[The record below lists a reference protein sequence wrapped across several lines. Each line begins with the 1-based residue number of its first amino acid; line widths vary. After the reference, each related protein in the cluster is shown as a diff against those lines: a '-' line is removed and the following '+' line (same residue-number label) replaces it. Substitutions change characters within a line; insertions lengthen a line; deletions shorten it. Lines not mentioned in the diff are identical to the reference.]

1 MGRDYNLLIKSKD
14 KKNPFEK
21 TSERVKYKRG
31 DYNILVESSK
41 PHSTTDAFTNPIAR
55 LGAGTDNIINAGTY
69 ERQSITQDYQLLN
82 TLYRENWVVQNI
94 ISAIPNDITKK
105 WFSIKG
111 KFTPDE
117 LDKFD
122 SLYIRTN
129 LRKSIN
135 EGMRW
140 GRLYGGA
147 IGIILIKGQTD
158 NLNEP
163 LNYDLITPD
172 SFLGLYILDRWTGAQ
187 PSMEIDDNPESNNF
201 GLPLYYR
208 ITDNILNITTEI
220 HASKVVRFIGREYPR
235 EDKIKEMYWGGSE
248 LETVYRELIRRDTTA
263 ENIASM
269 VFKSN
274 LSILRVKDLE
284 QIFSINSI
292 QAQERFWN
300 SLQAISTIESSMGIR
315 LIDSEEDLSYINY
328 GFTGIKDIYE
338 TIMQDLSG
346 ACRIPV
352 TKLFGRSPAGMNST
366 GESDLQNYY
375 DYIDEVREGQFKD
388 IVLKL
393 LPIMCLSLFGEIRE
407 GLDFEFEEMETL
419 NDEQKA
425 QLNQQIASS
434 IIEAFSSNLI
444 TQDIAQK
451 ELKQLSDKTGVF
463 SNITDE
469 LIKESVGKF
478 FNDLQQTDDPMAGLM
493 GGLDDNENSDI
504 SQLTNS
510 NNTPQSNNSNIPQ
523 NNPQSNKEPN
533 TKDSLKDDPI
543 GLQLENLRDKLVS
556 NTNGNTFNI
565 DDYKVDNINFADGK
579 DSKESLLLEYERLS
593 DIDKKISKEYNEATN
608 YIYGYTSDN
617 IPLDKAALYNKIKT
631 RYLNS
636 KSNLDNLKNKII
648 GLGFNIDL
656 MKQTGEYEDC
666 LKEIKEKLKK
676 INEAGQL
683 IKNKV
688 RNNLIYSN
696 TNNYGNKPLL

>member
-1 MGRDYNLLIKSKD
+1 MGRNYNLLVKSKD
-14 KKNPFEK
+14 NKNPFEK

-147 IGIILIKGQTD
+147 IGIILLKGQTD

-163 LNYDLITPD
+163 INYDLITPD

-220 HASKVVRFIGREYPR
+220 HSSKVVRFIGREYPR

-274 LSILRVKDLE
+274 LAILRVKDLE

-300 SLQAISTIESSMGIR
+300 TLQAISTIESSMGVR

-388 IVLKL
+388 IILKL
-393 LPIMCLSLFGEIRE
+393 LPIMSLSLFGEVRE

-434 IIEAFSSNLI
+434 IIEAFNSNLI

-451 ELKQLSDKTGVF
+451 ELKQLSDKTGIF
-463 SNITDE
+463 TNITDE
-469 LIKESVGKF
+469 LIEESKGKF

-493 GGLDDNENSDI
+493 GGLGDNENSDI
-504 SQLTNS
+504 SQLTNTPS
-510 NNTPQSNNSNIPQ
+510 NNNSQSQGNKPNSQDSLKDNSDNI
-523 NNPQSNKEPN
+523 
-533 TKDSLKDDPI
+533 LKDDPI
-543 GLQLENLRDKLVS
+543 KLQLENLRSSLIS
-556 NTNGNTFNI
+556 NNGNKEQFNI
-565 DDYKVDNINFADGK
+565 SDYTVDNIQFADGK

-593 DIDKKISKEYNEATN
+593 DIDKKISKEYDEATN
-608 YIYGYTSDN
+608 YMYQYTADN
-617 IPLDKAALYNKIKT
+617 IPLDKAELYNKIKT

-648 GLGFNIDL
+648 SAGYNIDL
-656 MKQTGEYEDC
+656 MKQTGEYEDII
-666 LKEIKEKLKK
+666 KEIKEKLKK

-683 IKNKV
+683 IEN
-688 RNNLIYSN
+688 RMNNNLMYN
-696 TNNYGNKPLL
+696 TYRNKPLL